1 MSQKPDESP
10 EKAKAS
16 DEPLI
21 EGGDVIDVNP
31 EAIEARTSHRERTAK
46 TFALALLGIFAGS
59 ILLQYAALLTALAWG
74 DKTAAEMVERQFNS
88 WLPVISGMVGS
99 AATYY
104 LTKDKS

>member
-1 MSQKPDESP
+1 MAQQPEETP
-10 EKAKAS
+10 EKATAPQES
-16 DEPLI
+16 LI
-21 EGGDVIDVNP
+21 EGGDVVDVNP
-31 EAIEARTSHRERTAK
+31 GAIKTKPSHRERTAK
-46 TFALALLGIFAGS
+46 TFTFALLGIFAGS
-59 ILLQYAALLTALAWG
+59 LLLHYGALLTALSWG

>member
-1 MSQKPDESP
+1 MSQKPEVAP
-10 EKAKAS
+10 EKDNAS
-16 DEPLI
+16 DGSLI
-21 EGGDVIDVNP
+21 EGGDVVDVTP

-46 TFALALLGIFAGS
+46 TFTLALLGIFAGS
-59 ILLQYAALLTALAWG
+59 LLLHYAALMSALAWG
-74 DKTAAEMVERQFNS
+74 DKTAAEMVERQFNA